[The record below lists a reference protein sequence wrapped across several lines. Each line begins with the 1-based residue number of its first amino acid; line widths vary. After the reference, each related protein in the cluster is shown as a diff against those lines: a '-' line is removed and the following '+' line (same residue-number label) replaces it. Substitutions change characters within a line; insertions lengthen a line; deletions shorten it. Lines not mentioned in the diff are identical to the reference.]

1 MPVDGINPI
10 GGIMGM
16 NAAEIETLLGLPA
29 LSLTVSTGTDGKP
42 IFTPPLT
49 RGQAEKL
56 RRAQNIAENPPT
68 NDLERIEREGFL
80 TSFGVRFGCG
90 DSDQAQWVKLN
101 THLDLAHD
109 ALAKSSNKT
118 WEQVRRDFE
127 AQPIKV
133 QTYDGTVWS
142 TTIGDWRSA
151 FLELTGAYLAAW
163 SSQYQ

>member
-1 MPVDGINPI
+1 MKTPS
-10 GGIMGM
+10 
-16 NAAEIETLLGLPA
+16 EIEALLGLPP

-80 TSFGVRFGCG
+80 TAAGVRLGC
-90 DSDQAQWVKLN
+90 STEDQGQWLKLN
-101 THLDLAHD
+101 AQLDAMQD
-109 ALAKSSNKT
+109 AISRATNRP
-118 WEQVRRDFE
+118 WESVRAEFE
-127 AQPIKV
+127 AQPLKV
-133 QTYDGTVWS
+133 QLYDGSTWT
-142 TTIGDWRSA
+142 TTIGQWREA
-151 FLELTGAYLAAW
+151 FLEMGNAYLAAR